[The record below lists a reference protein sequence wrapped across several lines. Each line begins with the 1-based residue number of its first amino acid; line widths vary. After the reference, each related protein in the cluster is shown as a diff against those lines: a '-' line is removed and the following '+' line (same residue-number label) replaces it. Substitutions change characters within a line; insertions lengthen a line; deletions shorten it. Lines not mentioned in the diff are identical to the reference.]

1 MFCIYFIYVLLSP
14 VAPGQ
19 VTLRFSSV
27 SKLLKL
33 EREENILDA
42 LTTSTCLLTIA
53 KTNVI
58 SDMDL
63 LIDFMDMVKIKT
75 KHLVILTSRMLQ
87 EGFKQLLNK
96 AINFEVRFQMEDTG
110 NRTALKL
117 FDSARQLFSTYKVPL
132 SHLCVQQLEKMLP
145 NFKSVNAQWMIKD
158 SKGKTL
164 TSPMLDFHPSLS
176 TLSLLGDQM
185 FKQ

>member
-1 MFCIYFIYVLLSP
+1 M
-14 VAPGQ
+14 
-19 VTLRFSSV
+19 

-117 FDSARQLFSTYKVPL
+117 FDSARQLFSTYKVPP
-132 SHLCVQQLEKMLP
+132 SHLCVLLP

>member
-1 MFCIYFIYVLLSP
+1 MIFWIQIILFCIYCIYVLPSP
-14 VAPGQ
+14 VAPSQ

-33 EREENILDA
+33 EKEENILDA

-87 EGFKQLLNK
+87 AGFKQLLNK

-117 FDSARQLFSTYKVPL
+117 FDSARQLFSTYKYKVPP

-145 NFKSVNAQWMIKD
+145 NFKSVNAQWMIKY
-158 SKGKTL
+158 
-164 TSPMLDFHPSLS
+164 
-176 TLSLLGDQM
+176 
-185 FKQ
+185 